1 MMNLLPVASEH
12 LMTPF
17 YRRGNREPSLG
28 SQNQQ
33 TAQPETEPGI
43 LAPSPALRCF
53 PCWQAENTVDTS
65 K

>member
-17 YRRGNREPSLG
+17 SRRDNRASSLG
-28 SQNQQ
+28 SQRQQ

-43 LAPSPALRCF
+43 LAPSPTLRCF
-53 PCWQAENTVDTS
+53 PCWQTESTVDTS